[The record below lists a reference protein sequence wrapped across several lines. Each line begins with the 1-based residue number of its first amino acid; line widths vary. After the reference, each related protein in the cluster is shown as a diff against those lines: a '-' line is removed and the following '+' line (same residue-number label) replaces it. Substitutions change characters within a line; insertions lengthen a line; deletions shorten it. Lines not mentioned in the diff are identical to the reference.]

1 MKNRRLFL
9 QTLGLTA
16 LATAACTA
24 QSSRSGAAPLARV
37 VVVGGGYGG
46 ATAAKYLRTLDPR
59 IAVTLIEPKAVYYSC
74 PWSNTVVGGMNG
86 MEAIAFNY
94 DNLEKRH
101 GVRVVQDRV
110 VEVDADKKMVKTAA
124 GRTFNYD
131 KLVMSP
137 GIDFKYE
144 AIEGYSLAAA
154 EQMPHAWQAG
164 AQTLLLRKQLEAMPD
179 GGVVGLVSPP
189 NPYRCPPG
197 PYERAGLIANYLK
210 KNKPNSKV
218 MIFDSKEAFAKQGL
232 FLNAWKTLYPG
243 KVEWVSAGNGGAVL
257 AVDAAKNL
265 LITDFEQVEVAV
277 ANVIPPQKAA
287 QLAFAAGL
295 TDESGFCPVDAKTF
309 ASMKVQGVYVIG
321 DSAKA
326 DPMPKSGHSANNQGK
341 VVAAAIVSEL
351 NGAPILEPSLAN
363 TCYSLAAENYSVSVA
378 AVYRVEG
385 GKLISVAGAGGVS
398 AMNGNPTVEALYAKS
413 WFQNITTDIFA

>member
-24 QSSRSGAAPLARV
+24 QSSRSDGAPLARV

-46 ATAAKYLRTLDPR
+46 ATTAKYLRLLDPR

-74 PWSNTVVGGMNG
+74 PWSNTVVGGMSN
-86 MEAIAFNY
+86 IDSLAFRY

-101 GVRVVQDRV
+101 GVQVVQDRAV
-110 VEVDADKKMVKTAA
+110 GVDTEKKMLKTAS

-137 GIDFKYE
+137 GIDFKFE
-144 AIEGYSLAAA
+144 AIDGYSQAAA

-164 AQTLLLRKQLEAMPD
+164 EQTMLLRKQLEAMPD
-179 GGVVGLVSPP
+179 GGVVAIVAPA

-218 MIFDSKEAFAKQGL
+218 MILDSKDAFAKQAL
-232 FLNAWKTLYPG
+232 FLNAWNTLYPG
-243 KVEWVSAGNGGAVL
+243 KVEWVSASNGGKVSAVNV
-257 AVDAAKNL
+257 ANKSIV
-265 LITDFEQVEVAV
+265 TDFEEVKVAV

-287 QLAFAAGL
+287 KIAFDAGL
-295 TDESGFCPVDAKTF
+295 TNESGFCPVDGKTF
-309 ASMKVQGVYVIG
+309 ASTLAKDVYVIG

-341 VVAAAIVSEL
+341 VVAAAIVSQL
-351 NGAPILEPSLAN
+351 NGSPVLEPSLAN

-378 AVYRVEG
+378 AVYRFDG
-385 GKLISVAGAGGVS
+385 GKLISVEGAGGVS
-398 AMNGNPTVEALYAKS
+398 AANGNPVVEALYAKS
-413 WFQNITTDIFA
+413 WYQNITTDIFA